1 MPPISWWQNQQVTP
15 VYIKHTAIQ
24 TGASAFPGE
33 IGEMTELP
41 ARGPWSPRGCG
52 NHKLVLGEIKS
63 AGFFLSSMITF
74 FLNMN
79 QVVLSAQAWT
89 FTNRETSRDVPK
101 SVPKRS
107 ENSVVDQSKKWE
119 NIRQKQKQMVIM
131 RFILEATR
139 KRPILLFMKNLPIY
153 THSTSQHILMKSKAI
168 AYT

>member
-1 MPPISWWQNQQVTP
+1 
-15 VYIKHTAIQ
+15 
-24 TGASAFPGE
+24 
-33 IGEMTELP
+33 MTELP

-79 QVVLSAQAWT
+79 QVVLSALAWT

-107 ENSVVDQSKKWE
+107 ENSVVDQTNSCLNTIYGHRKSDFITPHEETLNLSTANSDDNKLSDRGNPGGFRDEDW
-119 NIRQKQKQMVIM
+119 NFQKPYEQAV
-131 RFILEATR
+131 
-139 KRPILLFMKNLPIY
+139 
-153 THSTSQHILMKSKAI
+153 
-168 AYT
+168 